1 MSEKMEIKVGER
13 MRLEGM
19 SAKYSVRKDG
29 NKSGRKNETRR
40 HE

>member
-1 MSEKMEIKVGER
+1 MESRQSEEEER
-13 MRLEGM
+13 RE
-19 SAKYSVRKDG
+19 AKYSVRKDG